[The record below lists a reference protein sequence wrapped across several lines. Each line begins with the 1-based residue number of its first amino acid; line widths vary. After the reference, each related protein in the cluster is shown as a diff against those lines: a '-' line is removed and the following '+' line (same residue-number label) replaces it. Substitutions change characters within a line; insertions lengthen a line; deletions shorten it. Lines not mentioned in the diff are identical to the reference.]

1 MTTTTSTKKTTSDS
15 IRQSP
20 PPPRLSRTDA
30 SALAKTDALPLGERI
45 RLRLQPFAKPIV
57 LALQLLRV
65 VVSFVLDYALA
76 FTVATMLVPG
86 VFATLAATA
95 GLQEGDSIDLVIAGW
110 IAPSLFLMLV
120 LLVGTLWVMRGIWRL
135 LGRPIARVKRG
146 FALEDQDNGR

>member
-1 MTTTTSTKKTTSDS
+1 MTTTTSTKKTTTSP
-15 IRQSP
+15 RQSP
-20 PPPRLSRTDA
+20 PPRPSRTDA
-30 SALAKTDALPLGERI
+30 STPAKTDALPLGERI
-45 RLRLQPFAKPIV
+45 RLRLEPFAKPIV
-57 LALQLLRV
+57 LALQLLRL

-110 IAPSLFLMLV
+110 IAPSLFLTLV

-135 LGRPIARVKRG
+135 LGRPITRVKRV
-146 FALEDQDNGR
+146 FALEDQDNDR

>member
-1 MTTTTSTKKTTSDS
+1 MTTTTSTKKTTSDT
-15 IRQSP
+15 RQSP
-20 PPPRLSRTDA
+20 PPRPSRTEA
-30 SALAKTDALPLGERI
+30 STPAKTDALPLGERI

-57 LALQLLRV
+57 LALQLLRL

-135 LGRPIARVKRG
+135 LGRPITRVKRG
-146 FALEDQDNGR
+146 FALEDQDNDR

>member
-1 MTTTTSTKKTTSDS
+1 MTTTTSTKKTTSGTA
-15 IRQSP
+15 RQT
-20 PPPRLSRTDA
+20 PPPRPSRADA
-30 SALAKTDALPLGERI
+30 STPERADALPLGERI

-57 LALQLLRV
+57 LALQLLRL

-135 LGRPIARVKRG
+135 LGRTIARVKRG

>member
-1 MTTTTSTKKTTSDS
+1 MTTTTSTKKTTSGTA
-15 IRQSP
+15 RQT
-20 PPPRLSRTDA
+20 PPRRPSRADA
-30 SALAKTDALPLGERI
+30 STPERADALPLGERI

-57 LALQLLRV
+57 LALQLLRL

-135 LGRPIARVKRG
+135 VGRPIARVKRG